1 MGICSNLDR
10 LMASGLGRVPGCVA
24 SALPCP
30 GLSVSWEG
38 AWSLLLL
45 PAPPGLLEKSLGA
58 SFINGWMLQGSC
70 NSSLCSG
77 VGCPAVE
84 QESKCAPVE
93 NKWGGLVVSECQLLQ
108 SFLGLIPALSSLLSH
123 LLPDSAQEKLPMHFG
138 ACRLGVAAESWGMSK
153 FHLFKNH
160 LHPQNPLCSG

>member
-45 PAPPGLLEKSLGA
+45 PAPPGLLEESLGA

-108 SFLGLIPALSSLLSH
+108 SFLGLIPAPELFVLLLALTSPARLSPGEAAHALRCLQ
-123 LLPDSAQEKLPMHFG
+123 AWG
-138 ACRLGVAAESWGMSK
+138 GCRELGDVKIS
-153 FHLFKNH
+153 FI
-160 LHPQNPLCSG
+160 